1 MILWE
6 MLKKKKWNIKS
17 ITKMN
22 KKKDINQRV
31 INLSNRTQMKE
42 STRKISLSKLK
53 IWEEINHILQK
64 VSRLTL
70 IYKWSTFQYIII
82 KKNTLISLT
91 FNINKIKSLILKS
104 LIFVSFNIYLF
115 IFLII
120 VILIYLLIKFAFQIV
135 FMIFNIVDK
144 NYISS
149 TSENSFK
156 NMNSF
161 SKK

>member
-1 MILWE
+1 MTINKMIWWLWVKMILWE
-6 MLKKKKWNIKS
+6 MLQKKEWSIKS

-42 STRKISLSKLK
+42 STRKISLCKLK

-70 IYKWSTFQYIII
+70 IYKWSTFQHIII

-91 FNINKIKSLILKS
+91 FNLNKNKSLILKS

-120 VILIYLLIKFAFQIV
+120 VILIYLLINLYFRLFLWYLI
-135 FMIFNIVDK
+135 
-144 NYISS
+144 
-149 TSENSFK
+149 
-156 NMNSF
+156 
-161 SKK
+161 